1 MDHHRRR
8 SPLPVSVPDHDRGA
22 CGIGFV
28 ARTDGDSRR
37 EIVDLALIGLAR
49 MRHRQAVAAD
59 ERTGDGAGLL
69 VPIPRDFFA
78 RITRDELG
86 ASVDPARL
94 GVVFLFLDREDVG
107 ARGLAEAAVDEAL
120 RREGIGII
128 GWRDVPVRDDQ
139 LGDRARATAPV
150 FRQAIITAPDPLD
163 PAGAERAAYRAR
175 RAAELRCREL
185 GARLTVASWGFA
197 TVTYKALVLSDRLPF
212 FFPDLEATDFVSP
225 LAVFHS
231 RFSTNTTPAWAR
243 AQPFRMLCHNGEI
256 NTDRGNQL
264 RMHARGHLG
273 TDDVDL
279 GS

>member
-28 ARTDGDSRR
+28 ARTDGESRR
-37 EIVDLALIGLAR
+37 EIVDLALTGLAR

-94 GVVFLFLDREDVG
+94 GVVFVFLDRDDAG

-120 RREGIGII
+120 RR
-128 GWRDVPVRDDQ
+128 R
-139 LGDRARATAPV
+139 GDR
-150 FRQAIITAPDPLD
+150 D
-163 PAGAERAAYRAR
+163 R
-175 RAAELRCREL
+175 R
-185 GARLTVASWGFA
+185 
-197 TVTYKALVLSDRLPF
+197 
-212 FFPDLEATDFVSP
+212 
-225 LAVFHS
+225 LA
-231 RFSTNTTPAWAR
+231 
-243 AQPFRMLCHNGEI
+243 
-256 NTDRGNQL
+256 
-264 RMHARGHLG
+264 
-273 TDDVDL
+273 
-279 GS
+279 